1 MEMRSLA
8 FNVKKDYI
16 IQKFSENINARS
28 LIMSQDLTRVIEEH
42 FKSLPDP
49 RRKTM
54 NLRHKFID
62 ILVIAICAII
72 CGAGSWVA
80 VEEFGK
86 AKEDWFRCFLELPS
100 GIPSHDTFTKV
111 FRKLASRE
119 FEVCFTSWTESISE
133 LFDGEIVGVDGK
145 TLRRSHDASSDKK
158 AIHMVSAWAS
168 TNSLVLGQIKT
179 DEKSNEITAIPELLK
194 SLELKGCLVTIDAM
208 GCQKNIAEVILE
220 QEADY
225 LLAVKDN
232 QPTLHQAI
240 QNYFEEAN
248 KANFEDYNIDFA
260 ETYDKAHGRI
270 ESRRCWVAYDALPRI
285 DGSENWEGL
294 QTIVMVESERTVKEK
309 TTIEHRY
316 YISSTVGTAAYLLNG
331 SREHWGIENSLH
343 WRLDIAFRED
353 ESRIRKG
360 NGAEN
365 FAILRHIALNLLGK
379 EDTAKI
385 GIENKRLKAGWDN
398 SYLEKVLAGMA
409 S

>member
-1 MEMRSLA
+1 
-8 FNVKKDYI
+8 
-16 IQKFSENINARS
+16 
-28 LIMSQDLTRVIEEH
+28 MSQDLTRVIEEH

-49 RRKTM
+49 RRKNA

-72 CGAGSWVA
+72 CGADSWVA

-86 AKEDWFRCFLELPS
+86 AKEDWFRGFLELPN
-100 GIPSHDTFTKV
+100 GIPSHDTFTDV
-111 FRKLASRE
+111 FRKLASKK
-119 FEVCFTSWTESISE
+119 FESCFISWTESISE
-133 LFDGEIVGVDGK
+133 LFDGEVVGVDGK
-145 TLRRSHDASSDKK
+145 TLRRSHDSSSDKK

-168 TNSLVLGQIKT
+168 KNSLVLGQIKT

-208 GCQKNIAEVILE
+208 GCQKNIAQVIVE

-240 QNYFEEAN
+240 QNYFVEAN
-248 KANFEDYNIDFA
+248 EADFEGYDIDFD
-260 ETYDKAHGRI
+260 ETFDKGHGRI
-270 ESRRCWVAYDALPRI
+270 ESRRCWVGYDALPRI

-294 QTIVMVESERTVKEK
+294 QTIVMVESEVTEKEK

-316 YISSTVGTAAYLLNG
+316 YISNTVGTATYLLHS
-331 SREHWGIENSLH
+331 SRKHWGVETSLH

-365 FAILRHIALNLLGK
+365 FAILRHIALNLLNK
-379 EDTAKI
+379 EDTAKM
-385 GIENKRLKAGWDN
+385 GIKNKRLKAGWDV
-398 SYLEKVLAGMA
+398 SYLEKVLAGIA